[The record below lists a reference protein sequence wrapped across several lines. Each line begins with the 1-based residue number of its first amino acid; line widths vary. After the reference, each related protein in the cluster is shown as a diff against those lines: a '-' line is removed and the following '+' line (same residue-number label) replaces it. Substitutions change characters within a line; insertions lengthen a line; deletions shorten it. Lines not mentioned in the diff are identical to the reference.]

1 MSQSVR
7 TLIVTSAMS
16 GLLLAPM
23 VAHASEDALVEKL
36 AHGEVNWSDKSVLAT
51 GSGAPDLNL
60 PNVAAIRLAAEQ
72 AAKMSAYRNILEAMN
87 GVRITAKALAAEKL
101 GLVQIR
107 TQVEG
112 IVSGCKTVDTRYF
125 SDYGVDVVLKCR
137 LDGGLAMVL
146 APPAGHTPFQTAGE
160 RKFSGLVID
169 ADGLKT
175 QPALAPRVFEDSG
188 AIFYQQEMVKPV
200 FLRKHGAASYFR
212 SVEAAK
218 KSPRVGDTPIVVRA
232 SSSGE
237 LASDLRISG
246 QQLEKVKAAN
256 LWFLL
261 EGRVAI
267 ATDGP

>member
-1 MSQSVR
+1 MVR
-7 TLIVTSAMS
+7 TLIPALAASA
-16 GLLLAPM
+16 LLAAPM
-23 VAHASEDALVEKL
+23 AHASDDALVEKL
-36 AHGEVNWSDKSVLAT
+36 QHGEVNWSDKSVLAT

-72 AAKMSAYRNILEAMN
+72 AAKMSAYRNILEALK
-87 GVRITAKALAAEKL
+87 GVRITAKALAGEKL
-101 GLVQIR
+101 GQTQIK

-146 APPAGHTPFQTAGE
+146 APPGSHSPFQTAGE

-169 ADGLKT
+169 AVGLKAK
-175 QPALAPRVFEDSG
+175 PALAPRIFEDSG
-188 AIFYQQEMVKPV
+188 TVFYQQEVVKPA
-200 FLRKHGAASYFR
+200 FLRKHGAVAYFR
-212 SVEAAK
+212 SIDAAK
-218 KSPRVGDTPIVVRA
+218 KSPRVGDNPIVVRA
-232 SSSGE
+232 SSLGD
-237 LASDLRISG
+237 LGSDIRISG
-246 QQLEKVKAAN
+246 QELEKVKAAN

-261 EGRVAI
+261 EGRVAV